1 MNARPTMQDVARLA
15 GVSIKTVSRVVNN
28 EPRVDPHTRARVQST
43 INELGFRRNEQARSL
58 RPGQSSS
65 LIGLVSGD
73 LGNPFYSAIARGIEE
88 VAYEHGHL
96 LLTAS
101 SEEQPTRERQL
112 LETFLQHN
120 VAGLIVA
127 PTLGAARTI
136 TPELLR
142 GTPLVS
148 VDRPVTDPDPFD
160 TVLLDNRAGACQAV
174 THLIQDGHTRIAII
188 DGNPRVHTG
197 QERTAGYLD
206 ALHAAGLPTPPHLM
220 IHGHHGARHAE
231 QATHELLNQEQRPS
245 AIFATNN
252 RIATGVI
259 RALHDRRR
267 TLAVASFDDFE
278 LADVINLPLTLISY
292 DAVDLGRAAARRL
305 LQRIQGE
312 SGPPQRLIQPVTL
325 RIPGDLRSGRN
336 A

>member
-1 MNARPTMQDVARLA
+1 MNARPTMQDVARIA
-15 GVSIKTVSRVVNN
+15 GVSIKTVSRVVNQ
-28 EPRVDPHTRARVQST
+28 EPRVDPDTRARVQAT
-43 INELGFRRNEQARSL
+43 IDELGFRRNEQARSL

-88 VAYEHGHL
+88 IAYEHGHL

-101 SEEQPTRERQL
+101 SEEQPGRERQL
-112 LETFLQHN
+112 IETYLQHN

-127 PTLGAARTI
+127 PTLDAARTI

-142 GTPLVS
+142 GVPLVS
-148 VDRPVTDPDPFD
+148 VDRPVRDPDPFD
-160 TVLLDNRAGACQAV
+160 TVLLDNRAGARRAV
-174 THLIQDGHTRIAII
+174 TQLIHDGHTRIAII
-188 DGNPRVHTG
+188 DGNPRVYTG

-206 ALHAAGLPTPPHLM
+206 ALREAGIAAQPNLM

-231 QATHELLNQEQRPS
+231 QATHAILNQEQRPS

-259 RALHDRRR
+259 RALHARRR

-278 LADVINLPLTLISY
+278 FADVINLPLTLVSY
-292 DAVDLGRAAARRL
+292 DAMDLGRAAAARL
-305 LQRIQGE
+305 MQRIQGDR
-312 SGPPQRLIQPVTL
+312 SAPQRLIQPVSL
-325 RIPGDLRSGRN
+325 RVPGEQP
-336 A
+336 

>member
-15 GVSIKTVSRVVNN
+15 GVSIKTVSRVVNQ
-28 EPRVDPHTRARVQST
+28 EPRVDPDTRARVQAT
-43 INELGFRRNEQARSL
+43 IDELGFRRNEQARSL

-88 VAYEHGHL
+88 ITYGHGHL

-101 SEEQPTRERQL
+101 SEEQPARERQL
-112 LETFLQHN
+112 IETYLQHN

-127 PTLGAARTI
+127 PTLDAARTI

-142 GTPLVS
+142 GVPLVS
-148 VDRPVTDPDPFD
+148 VDRPVSDPDPFD
-160 TVLLDNRAGACQAV
+160 TVLLDNRAGARRAV
-174 THLIQDGHTRIAII
+174 TRLIEDGHTRIAII
-188 DGNPRVHTG
+188 DGNPRVYTG

-206 ALHAAGLPTPPHLM
+206 ALREAGIAPQPNLM

-231 QATHELLNQEQRPS
+231 QATHDLLNQDQRPS

-259 RALHDRRR
+259 RALHARRR
-267 TLAVASFDDFE
+267 TLAVASFDNFE
-278 LADVINLPLTLISY
+278 FADVINLPLTLVSY
-292 DAVDLGRAAARRL
+292 DAMDLGRAAAKRL
-305 LQRIQGE
+305 MQRIQGDG
-312 SGPPQRLIQPVTL
+312 GPPQRLIQPVTL
-325 RIPGDLRSGRN
+325 RVPGEQP
-336 A
+336 